1 MFEDFDLDLK
11 SDSIA
16 KIKIIGV
23 GGGGNNAV
31 NRMINDGVTGLE
43 FIVANTDKQVLNS
56 SPAPVKITLGEEN
69 TRGLGAG
76 SDPVVGERAAIES
89 EESIRQALHGADLVF
104 VAAGM
109 GGGTGTGAAPVIA
122 KIAKEAGA
130 LVIGIVTT
138 PFNFE
143 GTDRQVKA
151 KAGLEALYS
160 QVDSI
165 IIVSNDRLLLELGGV
180 PIKDSF
186 KYADAVLKQG
196 VRTITDLIA
205 TPALI
210 NLDFADVKTVLKDQ
224 GPALIGIGNAN
235 GEDRAVRAAIE
246 AINSPILEASIRG
259 AKNAIINVTGGSDVS
274 INDAHAVV
282 QAIKDAA
289 GREINVIFGIM
300 INEKLGD
307 EIVVSVIASGLD
319 SYSGDI
325 SEDIKENNIETENYT
340 SAASKT
346 LEFDTVSETVERDRN
361 SLNNSRHNNPSFNS
375 YATQEGISSNNVRY
389 GNSNPSDINDTD
401 DDLPFFLRNIK

>member
-143 GTDRQVKA
+143 GTDRQV
-151 KAGLEALYS
+151 
-160 QVDSI
+160 

>member
-1 MFEDFDLDLK
+1 MFEDFDLDNK
-11 SDSIA
+11 KRNVA

-31 NRMINDGVTGLE
+31 NRMIRDGVSGLE
-43 FIVANTDKQVLNS
+43 FYVANTDKQVLENS
-56 SPAPVKITLGEEN
+56 PVPNKIVLGEDT

-76 SDPVVGERAAIES
+76 SNPEIGESAAIES
-89 EESIRQALHGADLVF
+89 EDEIRAAIGNSDLVF

-109 GGGTGTGAAPVIA
+109 GGGTGTGAAPIIA
-122 KIAKEAGA
+122 KIAKEQGS

-143 GTDRQVKA
+143 GRDRQIKA
-151 KAGLEALYS
+151 KAGLEALYH

-165 IIVSNDRLLLELGGV
+165 IIVSNDRLLLELGSV

-210 NLDFADVKTVLKDQ
+210 NLDFADVRTILKDK
-224 GPALIGIGNAN
+224 GPALIGIGNAK
-235 GEDRAVRAAIE
+235 GKDKAIRAAIE

-259 AKNAIINVTGGSDVS
+259 AKNAIVNVTGGNDVS
-274 INDAHAVV
+274 INDANNVV
-282 QAIKDAA
+282 QAI
-289 GREINVIFGIM
+289 REASGQDINIIFGIM

-307 EIVVSVIASGLD
+307 EMLYQLLLLD
-319 SYSGDI
+319 
-325 SEDIKENNIETENYT
+325 
-340 SAASKT
+340 
-346 LEFDTVSETVERDRN
+346 
-361 SLNNSRHNNPSFNS
+361 
-375 YATQEGISSNNVRY
+375 
-389 GNSNPSDINDTD
+389 
-401 DDLPFFLRNIK
+401 